1 MTRARTR
8 RLAAGFTLIEILVA
22 FAILAVSL
30 VALFHAFSDGLA
42 ATGRVEKVSTAVL
55 LARSTL
61 ERVGTEIPLVE
72 GSRVGDIPEG
82 GHWTVEVGRSPLV
95 GEAPLSVT
103 SVAPYEVRVTV
114 TLPDSQPVALTTLR
128 LGPAP
133 QAAPR

>member
-8 RLAAGFTLIEILVA
+8 RRAAGFTLIEILVA

-42 ATGRVEKVSTAVL
+42 ATGRVEKLSTAVL

-72 GSRVGDIPEG
+72 GSRVGDFPGG
-82 GHWTVEVGRSPLV
+82 GHWIVEVGRSSLA
-95 GEAPLSVT
+95 GEAPLSVAT
-103 SVAPYEVRVTV
+103 VTPYEVRVRV
-114 TLPDSQPVALTTLR
+114 ALPGSKPVELTTLR
-128 LGPAP
+128 LGPASRD
-133 QAAPR
+133 APR